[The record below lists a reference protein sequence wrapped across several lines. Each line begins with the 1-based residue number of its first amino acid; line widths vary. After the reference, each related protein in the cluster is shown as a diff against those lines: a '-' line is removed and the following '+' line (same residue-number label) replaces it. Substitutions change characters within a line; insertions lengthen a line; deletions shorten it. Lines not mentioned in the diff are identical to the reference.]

1 MIEFR
6 NLKSILFN
14 LEIAS
19 IVSIRILFHLR
30 VRQMCQDREVLGS
43 LYFVANQDLKN
54 LSYDKNAQ

>member
-1 MIEFR
+1 MIEFS

-30 VRQMCQDREVLGS
+30 VRQMCQEILGS